1 MLLYWAAV
9 EWQAH
14 TMPSTRRL
22 STKAIRA
29 GAWAL
34 TLLLIGGCTGVPSG
48 IEPVDDFE
56 VERYAGVWYEIM
68 RLDHRFERNLVDVT
82 AEYQLREDGVVTVVN
97 RGFDTRRCSWQSI
110 EGTAKFR
117 GAADVGS
124 LAVTF
129 FWPIRGGYHV
139 FALDRDDYE
148 WAMVSGP
155 TRGYLWILARDP
167 GLDEA
172 IRLRLM
178 DKAARLGFAAE
189 DLIVVEHGAASCN
202 P

>member
-1 MLLYWAAV
+1 MTVAKPRSV
-9 EWQAH
+9 QG
-14 TMPSTRRL
+14 
-22 STKAIRA
+22 IRP

-34 TLLLIGGCTGVPSG
+34 LTLALLGGCTGVPSG
-48 IEPVDDFE
+48 IEPVGGFE

-97 RGFDTRRCSWQSI
+97 RGFDTRRCSWQAI
-110 EGTAKFR
+110 EGTATFR
-117 GAADVGS
+117 DAPDVAS

-139 FALDRDDYE
+139 FALDQEDYE

-167 GLDEA
+167 DLEDP

-178 DKAARLGFAAE
+178 DKAARLGFAAQE
-189 DLIVVEHGAASCN
+189 LIMVEHGASTCE